1 VSRIAAAGVFVV
13 SLDST
18 INIALPAM
26 AASFGVPPERMRWV
40 IIAYVFTYA
49 ITSFAGGA
57 WADRAGHGRVF
68 AAGLAVSA
76 IAFLLAGVAID
87 FGWFLAARVVQGFG
101 GGLVY
106 GTAPGIVTAAAAP
119 QGRGRALGVM
129 SAAIAVGYCVGPL
142 MAGALV
148 DGFGWRAVFHVRVP
162 MALVVL
168 AWALLALRG
177 HRVQAAQRLVAARD
191 ILRARVLWAGALA
204 FLANA
209 GIFAIWLLAG
219 FYLVTL
225 RGFDTATAGLL
236 FMLTPLGTAV
246 AAPLAGRIADR
257 WGPRWP
263 ATAGL
268 AAQALGL
275 LLLGNAG
282 ASTAALAGALF
293 LSGFGL
299 GIFQVP
305 NMALVMAAFPPGHQG
320 AAGGFTFL
328 SRTLGTV
335 FGVATLAQVFA
346 WRSSAVGAATA
357 FADAFTCAAAL
368 VAVAAAL
375 SFGGRRSASPA

>member
-1 VSRIAAAGVFVV
+1 MSRIAAAGVFLV

-18 INIALPAM
+18 VNIAFPAM
-26 AASFGVPPERMRWV
+26 AAGFGVPPERMRWV
-40 IIAYVFTYA
+40 IITYVFTYA
-49 ITSFAGGA
+49 IMSFVGGA
-57 WADRAGHGRVF
+57 WADRVGHARVF
-68 AAGLAVSA
+68 GAGVGISGLAYVLAGLAP
-76 IAFLLAGVAID
+76 D

-119 QGRGRALGVM
+119 GARGRALGAM
-129 SAAIAVGYCVGPL
+129 NAAIGVGYCVGPL
-142 MAGALV
+142 LAGALV
-148 DGFGWRAVFHVRVP
+148 DGFGWRAIFHVRVP
-162 MALVVL
+162 VAAATL
-168 AWALLALRG
+168 AWALLALPRA
-177 HRVQAAQRLVAARD
+177 RAEAAQRLVAARD
-191 ILRARVLWAGALA
+191 VLRARVLWAGALA

-236 FMLTPLGTAV
+236 FMLTPLGTTV

-263 ATAGL
+263 AIAGL
-268 AAQALGL
+268 AAEALGL
-275 LLLGNAG
+275 LLLGNGA
-282 ASTAALAGALF
+282 ASTVGLAGALF

-299 GIFQVP
+299 GVFQVP
-305 NMALVMAAFPPGHQG
+305 NMALVMAAFPAGHQG

-346 WRSSAVGAATA
+346 WRSSAVGVAPA
-357 FADAFTCAAAL
+357 FSDAFTCAAAL

-375 SFGGRRSASPA
+375 SLLGRASAQPA

>member
-1 VSRIAAAGVFVV
+1 MVV
-13 SLDST
+13 
-18 INIALPAM
+18 
-26 AASFGVPPERMRWV
+26 
-40 IIAYVFTYA
+40 
-49 ITSFAGGA
+49 
-57 WADRAGHGRVF
+57 
-68 AAGLAVSA
+68 
-76 IAFLLAGVAID
+76 
-87 FGWFLAARVVQGFG
+87 
-101 GGLVY
+101 
-106 GTAPGIVTAAAAP
+106 
-119 QGRGRALGVM
+119 
-129 SAAIAVGYCVGPL
+129 
-142 MAGALV
+142 
-148 DGFGWRAVFHVRVP
+148 
-162 MALVVL
+162 
-168 AWALLALRG
+168 LRG
-177 HRVQAAQRLVAARD
+177 HGPQAAQRLVAARD

-225 RGFDTATAGLL
+225 RGFDTATGGLL

-275 LLLGNAG
+275 LLLGHGG
-282 ASTAALAGALF
+282 ASTVVLAGALF

-305 NMALVMAAFPPGHQG
+305 NMALVMAAFPLGHQG

-335 FGVATLAQVFA
+335 FGVLTLAQVFA
-346 WRSSAVGAATA
+346 WRSSVVGAAPA
-357 FADAFTCAAAL
+357 FADAFTCAALL
-368 VAVAAAL
+368 VALAAVL
-375 SFGGRRSASPA
+375 SVFGRGRPDAQSA